1 MSTFLW
7 LLLIDA
13 VMALSSFAAGIFP
26 LKAGV
31 ALHHMNLAS
40 ALSMGILVG
49 TALAAVIPEG
59 VEMLLESGYPI
70 NPDSGISLSGV
81 VGLSLIIGFALM
93 FLVDH
98 YELLFTN
105 VKVRN
110 SDATSQQETIIKSIL
125 QSPLTLGVLLH
136 SFVDG
141 IALGTAF
148 VNEDHSFQILFLL
161 MITIH
166 KLPTA
171 FSLSVVLH
179 QGGLPEATVQ
189 SHLVIFS
196 AMTPVSSLLTYLF
209 VVVFDLNSNFVVGIL
224 FLFSAGT
231 FMYSVLHVMM
241 EVLNKTDD
249 YLAAVSDPLA
259 TAPAHSHGASFSRL
273 ELLLAMIGFFIPVA
287 FIFAGGD

>member
-13 VMALSSFAAGIFP
+13 VMAVSSLAAGIFP

-81 VGLSLIIGFALM
+81 VGLSLIIGFAVM

-98 YELLFTN
+98 YEQLFTK
-105 VKVRN
+105 VEVRN
-110 SDATSQQETIIKSIL
+110 SDSLPRQETIFKSIL
-125 QSPLTLGVLLH
+125 RSPLTLGLLLH

-148 VNEDHSFQILFLL
+148 VNDDHSFQILFLL

-189 SHLVIFS
+189 THLVIFS

-209 VVVFDLNSNFVVGIL
+209 VVLFNFNSNFVVGIL

-231 FMYSVLHVMM
+231 FMYSVIHVMM
-241 EVLNKTDD
+241 EVLNKNDD
-249 YLAAVSDPLA
+249 YLAAVSLA
-259 TAPAHSHGASFSRL
+259 TAPVHSHGASFSRL
-273 ELLLAMIGFFIPVA
+273 ELLLSMIGFFIPVA
-287 FIFAGGD
+287 FIFASGD